1 MENIE
6 ESVEDVGLIP
16 TNIVAT
22 DNSPLITAEDVRD
35 IESGGGDT
43 STEVGIDI
51 KAIQTTPNVMM
62 SAVTFNNSPTSTKR
76 KSSQSANTT
85 GTTTGQSADI
95 SPGRKV
101 NADDIRN
108 VFRAS
113 TTTGNV
119 SMEQIIRI
127 KRMHDKISEG
137 VDWNFNYT
145 VLIMVAR

>member
-6 ESVEDVGLIP
+6 ENVEDVGLIP

>member
-1 MENIE
+1 MENIKE
-6 ESVEDVGLIP
+6 NVEDVGLIP
-16 TNIVAT
+16 TNIAAT
-22 DNSPLITAEDVRD
+22 DSSRLIAEDVGD
-35 IESGGGDT
+35 IETGGDT
-43 STEVGIDI
+43 STDINI
-51 KAIQTTPNVMM
+51 KAIRTTLADAVTM
-62 SAVTFNNSPTSTKR
+62 SAITFNNSPTSTNR
-76 KSSQSANTT
+76 KSSKSANTT
-85 GTTTGQSADI
+85 GTTTGQSTDI

>member
-1 MENIE
+1 MEEN
-6 ESVEDVGLIP
+6 VEDVGLIP
-16 TNIVAT
+16 TNIAAT
-22 DNSPLITAEDVRD
+22 DNSPLITAEDVGD
-35 IESGGGDT
+35 IETGGDT
-43 STEVGIDI
+43 TEVNI

-62 SAVTFNNSPTSTKR
+62 SAVTFNNSPTSTNR
-76 KSSQSANTT
+76 KSLKSANTT
-85 GTTTGQSADI
+85 GTTTDQSTDI

-101 NADDIRN
+101 NAQDVRN

-113 TTTGNV
+113 TTTANV

-127 KRMHDKISEG
+127 KRMHDKINDG

>member
-1 MENIE
+1 MEEN
-6 ESVEDVGLIP
+6 VDDVGLIP
-16 TNIVAT
+16 TNIAAT
-22 DNSPLITAEDVRD
+22 GNSPLITEDVRD
-35 IESGGGDT
+35 IETGGDT
-43 STEVGIDI
+43 STEVDIDI
-51 KAIQTTPNVMM
+51 KAIRTTPGDPVMM
-62 SAVTFNNSPTSTKR
+62 SAVTFNNSPTSTNR
-76 KSSQSANTT
+76 KSLKSANTT
-85 GTTTGQSADI
+85 GTTTDQSTDI

-101 NADDIRN
+101 NAQDVRN

-113 TTTGNV
+113 TTTANV

>member
-1 MENIE
+1 MEQN
-6 ESVEDVGLIP
+6 VEDVGLIP
-16 TNIVAT
+16 TN
-22 DNSPLITAEDVRD
+22 NSPMITEDVRD
-35 IESGGGDT
+35 IETGGDT
-43 STEVGIDI
+43 STEVDIDI
-51 KAIQTTPNVMM
+51 KAIQTTPGDAVTM

-76 KSSQSANTT
+76 KSSKSANTT
-85 GTTTGQSADI
+85 GTTTDQSTDI

-101 NADDIRN
+101 NAQDVRN

-113 TTTGNV
+113 TTTANV

>member
-1 MENIE
+1 MENNI
-6 ESVEDVGLIP
+6 EDVGLIP
-16 TNIVAT
+16 TNIAAT
-22 DNSPLITAEDVRD
+22 DNSPLITENVRD
-35 IESGGGDT
+35 IETGGDT

-51 KAIQTTPNVMM
+51 NAIQMKPNVTM
-62 SAVTFNNSPTSTKR
+62 SAVTFNNSPTSTNR
-76 KSSQSANTT
+76 KSLKSNNTT
-85 GTTTGQSADI
+85 DTMATKQSTDI

-101 NADDIRN
+101 NAQDVRN

-113 TTTGNV
+113 TTTANV

>member
-6 ESVEDVGLIP
+6 ENLEDVGLIP
-16 TNIVAT
+16 TNIAAN
-22 DNSPLITAEDVRD
+22 DNSPLITDDVRD
-35 IESGGGDT
+35 IETGGDA
-43 STEVGIDI
+43 STEVDIDI
-51 KAIQTTPNVMM
+51 KAIRTTSADAVTM
-62 SAVTFNNSPTSTKR
+62 SAITFNNSPTSTNRKR
-76 KSSQSANTT
+76 SSANTT
-85 GTTTGQSADI
+85 GTTTVQSTDI

>member
-6 ESVEDVGLIP
+6 ENVEDVGLIP

-22 DNSPLITAEDVRD
+22 DNSPLITEDVRD
-35 IESGGGDT
+35 IETGGDT
-43 STEVGIDI
+43 STEVDIDI
-51 KAIQTTPNVMM
+51 KAIRTTPGDPVMM

-76 KSSQSANTT
+76 KSSQSNNTT
-85 GTTTGQSADI
+85 GTTTGQSTDI

-101 NADDIRN
+101 NAQDVRN

>member
-1 MENIE
+1 MEEN
-6 ESVEDVGLIP
+6 VDDVGLIP
-16 TNIVAT
+16 TNIAAT
-22 DNSPLITAEDVRD
+22 DNSPLITEDVRD
-35 IESGGGDT
+35 IETGGDT
-43 STEVGIDI
+43 STEVDIDI
-51 KAIQTTPNVMM
+51 KAIRTTPGDPVMM
-62 SAVTFNNSPTSTKR
+62 SAVTFNNSPTSTNR
-76 KSSQSANTT
+76 KSLKSNNTT
-85 GTTTGQSADI
+85 GTTTDQSTDI

-101 NADDIRN
+101 NAQDVRN

-113 TTTGNV
+113 TTTANV

>member
-6 ESVEDVGLIP
+6 ENVEDVGLIP

-22 DNSPLITAEDVRD
+22 DNSPLITEDVRD
-35 IESGGGDT
+35 IETGGDT
-43 STEVGIDI
+43 STEVDIDI
-51 KAIQTTPNVMM
+51 KAIRTTPGDPVMM

-76 KSSQSANTT
+76 KSSQSNNTT
-85 GTTTGQSADI
+85 GTTTGQSTDI

-101 NADDIRN
+101 NAQDVRN

-113 TTTGNV
+113 TTTANV

-127 KRMHDKISEG
+127 KRMHDKIDDG

>member
-1 MENIE
+1 MDMDEN
-6 ESVEDVGLIP
+6 VEDVGLIP
-16 TNIVAT
+16 TNIAAT
-22 DNSPLITAEDVRD
+22 DNSPLITEDVRD
-35 IESGGGDT
+35 IETGGDT
-43 STEVGIDI
+43 STEVDIDI
-51 KAIQTTPNVMM
+51 KAIQTTPNVTM
-62 SAVTFNNSPTSTKR
+62 SAVTFNNSPTSTNR
-76 KSSQSANTT
+76 KSLKSNNTT
-85 GTTTGQSADI
+85 DTMATKQSTDI

-101 NADDIRN
+101 NAQDVRN

-113 TTTGNV
+113 TTTANV

>member
-1 MENIE
+1 MEEN
-6 ESVEDVGLIP
+6 VDDVGLIP
-16 TNIVAT
+16 TNIAAT
-22 DNSPLITAEDVRD
+22 GNSPLITEDVRD
-35 IESGGGDT
+35 IETGGDT
-43 STEVGIDI
+43 STEVDIDI
-51 KAIQTTPNVMM
+51 KAIRTTPGDPVMM
-62 SAVTFNNSPTSTKR
+62 SAVTFNNSPTSTNR
-76 KSSQSANTT
+76 KSLKSNNTT
-85 GTTTGQSADI
+85 GTTTDQSTDI

-101 NADDIRN
+101 NAQDVRN

-113 TTTGNV
+113 TTTANV